1 MERNDALYQ
10 AYCAILREEL
20 VPATGC
26 TEPIALAYCAAKARH
41 ALGRMPDRVRAQVSG
56 NIIKNVKSVTVPNTG
71 GQKGIRAAVAAGI
84 VAGDVQFLRLPLC
97 VHQSGPQPAKGFLRI
112 GDGVE
117 EQQVFLGDLLHLVF
131 ILSELPYLVEVFSI
145 IHKGGEKICLNLS
158 RHPDFCENFKKIA
171 GFSEKQGK
179 PRLFW
184 QKISKRTE
192 IFPAGTKLREKTGPP
207 PADPSGIALQFSV

>member
-1 MERNDALYQ
+1 MPRGDLRLYHHVIGSCR
-10 AYCAILREEL
+10 APENRRLR
-20 VPATGC
+20 PA
-26 TEPIALAYCAAKARH
+26 EASDV
-41 ALGRMPDRVRAQVSG
+41 LG
-56 NIIKNVKSVTVPNTG
+56 
-71 GQKGIRAAVAAGI
+71 KGAGI

-171 GFSEKQGK
+171 GFSEKRGK

>member
-1 MERNDALYQ
+1 MSLEKGPASLPAMYSSSACR
-10 AYCAILREEL
+10 CASINLARSRQRDSLR
-20 VPATGC
+20 V
-26 TEPIALAYCAAKARH
+26 
-41 ALGRMPDRVRAQVSG
+41 
-56 NIIKNVKSVTVPNTG
+56 
-71 GQKGIRAAVAAGI
+71 
-84 VAGDVQFLRLPLC
+84 
-97 VHQSGPQPAKGFLRI
+97 